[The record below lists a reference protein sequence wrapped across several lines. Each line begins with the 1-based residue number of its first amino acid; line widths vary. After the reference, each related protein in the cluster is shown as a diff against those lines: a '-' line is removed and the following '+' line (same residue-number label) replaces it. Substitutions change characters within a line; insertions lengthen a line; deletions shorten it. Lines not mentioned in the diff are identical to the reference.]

1 MVHIV
6 GVLAMHGVVAYD
18 LAIPCEVFA
27 RVAAR
32 DGTPAYRVL
41 VCGEAKEV
49 RAGAFGIRAPYGL
62 DRLAS
67 ADTIVVPGI
76 EDLSAPIPAPVL
88 TAVGEAWANGA
99 RVLSVCTG
107 AFVLAAAGL
116 LDGKRATTHWLAV
129 HEFAKRF
136 PAVELDAGVLFVDA
150 GRIITS
156 AGSSAGLDMCLHVVR
171 QDHGQAAASHAA
183 RLAVAPLDRDGGQA
197 QFIRHEPV
205 GSSGS
210 LAPLL
215 DWMSEHAAEAL
226 DVDALADRACMSP
239 RTFARRFRE
248 QTGTT
253 PGRHLARLRVRR
265 GQELLE
271 TTSFPVERIATASG
285 YESPVTFRTRFRE
298 IVGVS
303 PSTYRQRFNSG

>member
-1 MVHIV
+1 MHKV

-27 RVAAR
+27 RVVSG
-32 DGTPAYRVL
+32 DGCSAYRVM
-41 VCGEAKEV
+41 VCGEAEEV

-62 DRLAS
+62 DSLAS
-67 ADTIVVPGI
+67 ADTIVIPGV
-76 EDLSAPIPAPVL
+76 EDPSAPVPTPVL
-88 TAVGEAWANGA
+88 DAIGGAWANGA
-99 RVLSVCTG
+99 RVLSICTG
-107 AFVLAAAGL
+107 SFVLASTGL
-116 LDGKRATTHWLAV
+116 LDGMRATTHWLGV
-129 HEFAKRF
+129 RDFTQRF
-136 PAVELDAGVLFVDA
+136 PRVELDPGVLFVDA
-150 GRIITS
+150 GRIVTS

-171 QDHGQAAASHAA
+171 KDHGQAAAAHAA

-197 QFIRHEPV
+197 QFIRHEPP
-205 GSSGS
+205 GSAGG

-215 DWMSEHAAEAL
+215 GWMAEHAAEAL
-226 DVDALADRACMSP
+226 DVDALAARARMSP

-265 GQELLE
+265 AQELLE
-271 TTSFPVERIATASG
+271 TTSDPIERVATASG
-285 YESPVTFRTRFRE
+285 FESPVTFRTRFQK

-303 PSTYRQRFNSG
+303 PATYRRRFNAA